1 MDTKIVMDVICVHC
15 GIKIQLQKK
24 KQQGQC
30 KLVCPNPKCRHN
42 LHILFDT
49 SKDPQTYSFLSTPQS
64 DTSNQFSSSDKE
76 NTHSSEQ
83 PKKDKKKTIYKK
95 DKKVAHSYEDEIPGE
110 EDIPDSK
117 KKHPVLRE
125 SLFLTRKKFMGLIAE
140 RYQLKEGRTVI
151 GREDEEEPSDI
162 SLSGDDTISRR
173 SIEINI
179 VADEYGFDYI
189 LKVLNASNP
198 VKVNGKEIR
207 IGEKKYL
214 DVGDMI
220 TIGHTNLRF
229 DNR

>member
-1 MDTKIVMDVICVHC
+1 
-15 GIKIQLQKK
+15 
-24 KQQGQC
+24 
-30 KLVCPNPKCRHN
+30 
-42 LHILFDT
+42 
-49 SKDPQTYSFLSTPQS
+49 
-64 DTSNQFSSSDKE
+64 
-76 NTHSSEQ
+76 
-83 PKKDKKKTIYKK
+83 
-95 DKKVAHSYEDEIPGE
+95 
-110 EDIPDSK
+110 
-117 KKHPVLRE
+117 
-125 SLFLTRKKFMGLIAE
+125 MGLVAE

-220 TIGHTNLRF
+220 TIGHTTLRF

>member
-24 KQQGQC
+24 KQQSQC

-49 SKDPQTYSFLSTPQS
+49 SKDPQTYSFLSTSQS
-64 DTSNQFSSSDKE
+64 GASNQSSDNE
-76 NTHSSEQ
+76 ESQSSEQ

-95 DKKVAHSYEDEIPGE
+95 DKKAAHSYEDEIPGE
-110 EDIPDSK
+110 EDIQDLK
-117 KKHPVLRE
+117 KKQPVLRE
-125 SLFLTRKKFMGLIAE
+125 SLFLTRKKFMGFVAE

-198 VKVNGKEIR
+198 VRVNGKEVR

>member
-1 MDTKIVMDVICVHC
+1 MDTKIVIDVICVHC

-24 KQQGQC
+24 KQQSQC

-49 SKDPQTYSFLSTPQS
+49 SKDPQTYSFLSTSQS
-64 DTSNQFSSSDKE
+64 GAFNQSSDNE
-76 NTHSSEQ
+76 ESQSSEQ
-83 PKKDKKKTIYKK
+83 TKKDKKKTIYKK
-95 DKKVAHSYEDEIPGE
+95 DKKAAHSYEDEIPGE
-110 EDIPDSK
+110 EDIQDTK

-125 SLFLTRKKFMGLIAE
+125 SLFLTRKKFMGLVAE

-151 GREDEEEPSDI
+151 GREDDEEPSDI

-198 VKVNGKEIR
+198 VRVNGKEVR